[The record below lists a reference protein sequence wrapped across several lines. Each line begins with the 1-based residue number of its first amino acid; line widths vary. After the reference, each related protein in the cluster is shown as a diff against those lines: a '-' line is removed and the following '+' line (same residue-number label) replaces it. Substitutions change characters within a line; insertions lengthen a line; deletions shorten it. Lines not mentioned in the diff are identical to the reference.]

1 MRWAGRVRAPDLP
14 GSRVSPRKPT
24 TWDWLR
30 FPGSQDT
37 TVYEYRLCFEKATSV
52 FSSPAAQSP
61 APPPRA
67 YWAGPICGQAHGA
80 VTGWF
85 AAFLLVDQLKVARIS
100 WG

>member
-61 APPPRA
+61 APPPQSLLGRA
-67 YWAGPICGQAHGA
+67 HLWTSTWGSDR
-80 VTGWF
+80 
-85 AAFLLVDQLKVARIS
+85 LVCCFSAS
-100 WG
+100 